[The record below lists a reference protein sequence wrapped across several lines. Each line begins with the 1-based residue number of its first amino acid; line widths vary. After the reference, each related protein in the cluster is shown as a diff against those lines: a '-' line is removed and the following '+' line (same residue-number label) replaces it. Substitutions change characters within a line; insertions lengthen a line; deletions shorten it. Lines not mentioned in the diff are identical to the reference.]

1 MPVKLRTPKG
11 RRPVFG
17 DEVLDLFQRLS
28 AMPKSERKSPESRY
42 KEQSQRLA
50 ELLGLE
56 TEWSSVRMVENE
68 PDRYPPH
75 DNDFQLACFER
86 VRDVRAA
93 LLAEVAKQRR
103 H

>member
-11 RRPVFG
+11 RRPVVSG
-17 DEVLDLFQRLS
+17 EVLDLFQRLS
-28 AMPKSERKSPESRY
+28 AMPKSERRSPESGY

-68 PDRYPPH
+68 TEKYPPQ
-75 DNDFQLACFER
+75 DNEFQLACFER
-86 VRDVRAA
+86 VRDVREA
-93 LLAEVAKQRR
+93 LLAEVAKLR
-103 H
+103 HH